1 MLGGPIEH
9 PRYNRIENEENEL
22 SILLIVT
29 YLSFKASNN
38 TAHITSLYSSAILS
52 YDHFLVDNFVGSDIT
67 MKINVFYFDIVQQ
80 YIDNIHI
87 GYLCQ
92 VGIVRRSYTNYYLIF
107 PVVICYP
114 FGYYLK
120 AMYHLPKG

>member
-52 YDHFLVDNFVGSDIT
+52 YDHFLVV
-67 MKINVFYFDIVQQ
+67 
-80 YIDNIHI
+80 
-87 GYLCQ
+87 
-92 VGIVRRSYTNYYLIF
+92 
-107 PVVICYP
+107 
-114 FGYYLK
+114 
-120 AMYHLPKG
+120 